1 MHSSAVGPVVTFVLN
16 PQVIGH
22 TQRWI
27 NTTME
32 NREGVYLL
40 LQGHK
45 NRLSVVNASQEV
57 WHGCSIL
64 LRTRKFG
71 RNLSHQR
78 SLGTIDVHINEDKE
92 KI

>member
-1 MHSSAVGPVVTFVLN
+1 MGPVVTFVLN

-32 NREGVYLL
+32 NREDAYLL

-45 NRLSVVNASQEV
+45 NRLSVVKTSQEV
-57 WHGCSIL
+57 WRGCSIL

-71 RNLSHQR
+71 RYLSHQR
-78 SLGTIDVHINEDKE
+78 SLGIIDIHINEDKE